1 MGPLF
6 QKEAMIWSYIIKNIR
21 LHLSDVSSQLIVY
34 GETASVLSGSQP
46 FTSTEGP
53 FQLCCVT
60 ESEKSFCKQKC
71 DAISDWLK
79 TEFNI
84 VLDAMFL
91 TESEFQK
98 RKELP
103 IYKRVLDSGV
113 DIKNLK

>member
-1 MGPLF
+1 MV
-6 QKEAMIWSYIIKNIR
+6 R
-21 LHLSDVSSQLIVY
+21 LHRYYLVVNRYINR
-34 GETASVLSGSQP
+34 GS
-46 FTSTEGP
+46 FS
-53 FQLCCVT
+53 LCCVT

-98 RKELP
+98 RKNYP
-103 IYKRVLDSGV
+103 FTNVFWIRVL
-113 DIKNLK
+113 ILRI